1 LRIPSGD
8 REVLALYAEADRL
21 LAGWTCES
29 STDCCRFA
37 VTGREPQ
44 LWPNEWRVL
53 ERAIAARGV
62 PIRKLRVVG
71 GPARLGRASPVAKA
85 KRSPLKDAEETC
97 PLLDRGRCTVYVAR
111 PFGCRTFFCDRA
123 VGPERRLPRAELAEI
138 GRRIATAA
146 RVEDPRCDGP
156 RRITAWLRR

>member
-8 REVLALYAEADRL
+8 QEVLALYAEADRL

-29 STDCCRFA
+29 TTDCCRFA

-62 PIRKLRVVG
+62 PIRKLRVVEDSE
-71 GPARLGRASPVAKA
+71 A
-85 KRSPLKDAEETC
+85 TC
-97 PLLDRGRCTVYVAR
+97 PLLDRGRCTVYAVR

-138 GRRIATAA
+138 GRRIAAAA
-146 RVEDPRCDGP
+146 RADDPRCDGP

>member
-1 LRIPSGD
+1 M
-8 REVLALYAEADRL
+8 LALYAEADRL
-21 LAGWTCES
+21 LAGWTCDTS
-29 STDCCRFA
+29 QGGCSAPRLATLGKAQRVPPDCCRFA

-62 PIRKLRVVG
+62 PVRKLRVVQDSE
-71 GPARLGRASPVAKA
+71 A
-85 KRSPLKDAEETC
+85 TC
-97 PLLDRGRCTVYVAR
+97 PLLDRGRCVVYAAR

-138 GRRIATAA
+138 GRRIAAAA
-146 RVEDPRCDGP
+146 RVEDARCDGP